1 MIELF
6 ARNWWVYVIRGCLAL
21 IFGLYAWFMPG
32 AAMRTLL
39 AVFGIFILIE
49 AAIAIVGSIAGRRY
63 SEVWWIVLLEG
74 IFGLFLGVLTLARP
88 GLVAAMIVM
97 LIAFWAIW
105 GGLFRIVAAVR
116 LRREMDNEWLLIFG
130 GVVSILFGLL
140 LFRHIGVGILAI
152 SWVIGFFAC
161 MLGVF
166 LALRTRVGRWRSHA
180 TRLSHRQVSSQ
191 CGCR

>member
-166 LALRTRVGRWRSHA
+166 LITFGVKVRKFQKAAEG
-180 TRLSHRQVSSQ
+180 
-191 CGCR
+191 